1 MLARRSAPIAASGGT
16 RLAMAAPTAR
26 TLPFARVARI
36 VARVFDLFWGT
47 DFMAEADLDVVIR
60 RLAKEQHKALQAAAK
75 ARRAHFEGLAAKA
88 KDAAGKARFKA
99 LGQEAMAQGEAAAKR
114 LQVAADN
121 AADSYARAMRRA
133 ADAPAP
139 VASNGAAKGKAK
151 VAVQANDKASD
162 KAAAKVADTA
172 AKPAKAGKAPKA
184 KARKSAAPSNGKQQ
198 AAKAPTTKAP
208 AAKANA
214 KATGKA
220 PAKA

>member
-1 MLARRSAPIAASGGT
+1 
-16 RLAMAAPTAR
+16 
-26 TLPFARVARI
+26 
-36 VARVFDLFWGT
+36 
-47 DFMAEADLDVVIR
+47 MAEADLDVVIR

-139 VASNGAAKGKAK
+139 VASNGVAKGKAK
-151 VAVQANDKASD
+151 VADQAKDKANDK
-162 KAAAKVADTA
+162 TA
-172 AKPAKAGKAPKA
+172 AKA
-184 KARKSAAPSNGKQQ
+184 ARDQGRQGAEGSGAQIRRTKQRQ
-198 AAKAPTTKAP
+198 TTSGQGSDDEGARQ
-208 AAKANA
+208 
-214 KATGKA
+214 G
-220 PAKA
+220 

>member
-1 MLARRSAPIAASGGT
+1 
-16 RLAMAAPTAR
+16 
-26 TLPFARVARI
+26 
-36 VARVFDLFWGT
+36 
-47 DFMAEADLDVVIR
+47 MAEADLDVVIR
-60 RLAKEQHKALQAAAK
+60 RLAKEQHKALQVAAK

-99 LGQEAMAQGEAAAKR
+99 LGQEAMAQGDAAAKR

-133 ADAPAP
+133 AEAPAP

-151 VAVQANDKASD
+151 VADQANDKAND
-162 KAAAKVADTA
+162 KAAAKAAGAA

-184 KARKSAAPSNGKQQ
+184 QVRKSAPSNGKQQ
-198 AAKAPTTKAP
+198 AAKVPTTKAP
-208 AAKANA
+208 AAKADA

-220 PAKA
+220 PAKAKAKAPTKAATKTTTTKAAKRGRS